1 MVEFIHGNVWE
12 DVSVLLIILVHLF
25 INAEL
30 SSWLACQPHKL
41 DVAGSSPVSAI
52 TYLLSRRNLKR
63 KECITILLISR
74 DEKDYLV
81 AHGVREGRNG
91 ISHTIAKGR
100 KRTYYLCESEWNIEK
115 LNKYRKN
122 KIVK

>member
-1 MVEFIHGNVWE
+1 MVERQTVNLRVVGSIPTE
-12 DVSVLLIILVHLF
+12 SV
-25 INAEL
+25 
-30 SSWLACQPHKL
+30 
-41 DVAGSSPVSAI
+41 

-63 KECITILLISR
+63 KECITIVLISR

>member
-1 MVEFIHGNVWE
+1 MSQVR
-12 DVSVLLIILVHLF
+12 VLFPQLF
-25 INAEL
+25 ISYQGE
-30 SSWLACQPHKL
+30 
-41 DVAGSSPVSAI
+41 I
-52 TYLLSRRNLKR
+52 YKR

-100 KRTYYLCESEWNIEK
+100 KRTYYLCESEWNMEK
-115 LNKYRKN
+115 LNKYRET

>member
-1 MVEFIHGNVWE
+1 M
-12 DVSVLLIILVHLF
+12 
-25 INAEL
+25 
-30 SSWLACQPHKL
+30 
-41 DVAGSSPVSAI
+41 
-52 TYLLSRRNLKR
+52 RRNLKR
-63 KECITILLISR
+63 KGVITIVLITKA
-74 DEKDYLV
+74 EKDYLV
-81 AHGVREGRNG
+81 AHGVRMGSGG

>member
-1 MVEFIHGNVWE
+1 MSQVRVLFPQ
-12 DVSVLLIILVHLF
+12 LLISYQGEI
-25 INAEL
+25 
-30 SSWLACQPHKL
+30 
-41 DVAGSSPVSAI
+41 
-52 TYLLSRRNLKR
+52 YKR

-81 AHGVREGRNG
+81 AHGIREGRNG

-100 KRTYYLCESEWNIEK
+100 KRTYYLCESEWNMEK
-115 LNKYRKN
+115 LNKYRET